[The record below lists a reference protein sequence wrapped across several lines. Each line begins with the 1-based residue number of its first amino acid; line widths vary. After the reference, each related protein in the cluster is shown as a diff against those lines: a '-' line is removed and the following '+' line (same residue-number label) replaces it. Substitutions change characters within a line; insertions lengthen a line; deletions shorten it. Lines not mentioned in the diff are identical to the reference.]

1 MSGIKCNS
9 LLQLNGFGEITLIK
23 GSNISFFKSTF
34 CMVYNTL
41 EWRKEKKMHFN
52 PATMGRLPFS
62 YFFPERL
69 KGAKLAK
76 KLKFEGTVEVND
88 NFIFIH
94 DCFFRTERDV

>member
-1 MSGIKCNS
+1 
-9 LLQLNGFGEITLIK
+9 
-23 GSNISFFKSTF
+23 
-34 CMVYNTL
+34 MVYNTL

-52 PATMGRLPFS
+52 PATIGRLPFS

>member
-1 MSGIKCNS
+1 
-9 LLQLNGFGEITLIK
+9 
-23 GSNISFFKSTF
+23 
-34 CMVYNTL
+34 
-41 EWRKEKKMHFN
+41 MHFN
-52 PATMGRLPFS
+52 PAMIGRLPFS

-94 DCFFRTERDV
+94 DCFFRTEQDV

>member
-1 MSGIKCNS
+1 MHYNVSGKRKGKKYVLTIQTDEQFRRQQMSGNS
-9 LLQLNGFGEITLIK
+9 Y
-23 GSNISFFKSTF
+23 
-34 CMVYNTL
+34 M
-41 EWRKEKKMHFN
+41 EKPDPFN
-52 PATMGRLPFS
+52 PATIGRLPFS

-94 DCFFRTERDV
+94 DCFFEPNETYKVVLSVE